1 MRSVFNQYPEIKEWL
16 SPSERVL
23 AHAEIA
29 HLPRILWKDEVL
41 DYAAQAVYSGGVC
54 LLVPTNLRLI
64 LIDQKF
70 FDLKVDGFS
79 YLRIDTVESDQGMAF
94 GWVNIMLPGRTIEL
108 RYLRQKSVSKLC
120 NIITE
125 HVARHHA
132 SLSVPTQHITATLE
146 PEIDMDSML
155 NQLERLM
162 LLRRSGVITELEFF
176 EQKERVLR
184 ASPHVLDEQ
193 RRRFNNL
200 NPYELGAGRDLAPDP
215 KKNSLHLL

>member
-1 MRSVFNQYPEIKEWL
+1 MRSVLNKYPELRDWL
-16 SPSERVL
+16 SPTERLL
-23 AHAEIA
+23 AHAEIT
-29 HLPRILWKDEVL
+29 HLPKVLWKDEVL
-41 DYAAQAVYSGGVC
+41 DYAAQAVYSGGIC

-108 RYLRQKSVSKLC
+108 RYIRRKSVSKLC
-120 NIITE
+120 NIINE

-146 PEIDMDSML
+146 PEIDMDGML

-176 EQKERVLR
+176 EQKERVLQT
-184 ASPHVLDEQ
+184 SPHVLDEQ
-193 RRRFNNL
+193 RRRSNSL
-200 NPYELGAGRDLAPDP
+200 NPYELGAGRDLNTRPE
-215 KKNSLHLL
+215 KE